1 MSFIINVSC
10 KNTYLQNGLRF
21 PILALVFFFFNVIT
35 FFHENIPL
43 PFKPFLYLSIWWIP
57 IYHSWASLQSLSLSS
72 CFLSH
77 SRHSCLRSLLW
88 SHVIFLTDLLSY
100 GFFHISLAVYKL
112 SLPQIQSW
120 KERKNHSMLI
130 SESWQFSSKPKQ
142 SRCSINI
149 CCLFKCLKLGSLEVE
164 PEVEFLLQWFI
175 VGDISGEAIS
185 KWGKDF
191 PSGSVV
197 KNPPANAGNAGLI
210 LGGRGRPPE
219 KEMAT
224 HSSTLAWEIP

>member
-21 PILALVFFFFNVIT
+21 PILALVFFFLNVIT

-142 SRCSINI
+142 SRCSI
-149 CCLFKCLKLGSLEVE
+149 CGLSFSFLPLSFCFGSYSFQVMK
-164 PEVEFLLQWFI
+164 
-175 VGDISGEAIS
+175 SGVQLYLWLYI
-185 KWGKDF
+185 
-191 PSGSVV
+191 
-197 KNPPANAGNAGLI
+197 NYI
-210 LGGRGRPPE
+210 
-219 KEMAT
+219 
-224 HSSTLAWEIP
+224 